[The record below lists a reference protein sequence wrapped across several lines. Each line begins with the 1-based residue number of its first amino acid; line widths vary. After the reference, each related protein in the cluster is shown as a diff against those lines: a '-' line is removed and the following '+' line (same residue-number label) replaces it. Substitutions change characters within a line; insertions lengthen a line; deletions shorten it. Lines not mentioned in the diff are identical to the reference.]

1 MITVEIRNDEL
12 RALKTNGLRTKKII
26 KGFSLPMEISVLEDM
41 VDGDLKPIT
50 EKINELLKGLED
62 KNYQRESYTVLL
74 NLEEVMTQK
83 VEIPKVKD
91 KEIPFTI
98 NSALVRDRVPI
109 SQDSVTSFSIL
120 QDKGKDKK
128 LRSKTYKILTHII
141 DEVFID
147 GVMNTFAH
155 LKLRI
160 KYIDVT
166 PNTLIKAFNASSHFE
181 SDYPLS
187 LIVDLSENNVRYY
200 QFKDKEFS
208 LGYLDKAEKDEED
221 YLDLFEANVYQF
233 LDEYGDHTLDDMNI
247 LLVGDDYLIKLVL
260 LNFQGIFNIGRFSEG
275 FIQHKKQEF
284 DQVDKFINNL
294 GALIRND
301 KLLSSHSKFDVNLL
315 DRDKLSKERRE
326 ADNLRYIAILG
337 VLVILAIGSYLFILK
352 VSNDRIASE
361 NEQLEALVGASL
373 TPGGDGGGFDGFK
386 PGESPADRNRE
397 LNVYEDVLE
406 DLYEIEN
413 YLVLSKYPYSSKV
426 YSAIMDNIPPMGSVV
441 KVIYREGTIEIQY
454 RTVKESTFKEYVS
467 NLNSVDML
475 SSVDYSGYSL
485 SGDSYSG
492 SIFVEIKREEG

>member
-12 RALKTNGLRTKKII
+12 RALKTKGLRTKKII
-26 KGFSLPMEISVLEDM
+26 KGFSLPMEINVLKDM
-41 VDGDLKPIT
+41 ADGNLKPIT

-91 KEIPFTI
+91 KEIPFTM
-98 NSALVRDRVPI
+98 NSALVRDRVPV
-109 SQDSVTSFSIL
+109 SQDSVTAFSIL

-128 LRSKTYKILTHII
+128 FRSKTYEILTHII

-147 GVMNTFAH
+147 GIMNTFAY
-155 LKLRI
+155 LKLKI
-160 KYIDVT
+160 KYIDVV

-208 LGYLDKAEKDEED
+208 LGYLDRVKEGEED
-221 YLDLFEANVYQF
+221 YLDLFEDNVYQF

-260 LNFQGIFNIGRFSEG
+260 SNFQGIFNIGRFSEG

-361 NEQLEALVGASL
+361 NEQLEALVGASF
-373 TPGGDGGGFDGFK
+373 TPGGGGGFDGLE

-397 LNVYEDVLE
+397 LKVYEDVLE

-413 YLVLSKYPYSSKV
+413 YLVLSKYPYSSKI
-426 YSAIMDNIPPMGSVV
+426 YSAIMDNIPPMGSVA

-485 SGDSYSG
+485 SGDSYVG